1 MSVIPEGAGNAGREV
16 KVLPAASLLLL
27 RDGPLEVLM
36 LRRHEKS
43 SFVPNAWVFPGGI
56 VEPLDEELGG
66 GTLLDTMRVAA
77 IRETFEETGVW
88 LGAPLEDA
96 EAKRRALLAGEV
108 RFRELFHGVAFEHL
122 VWTSRWI
129 TPLGI
134 PKRFDTYFFVAKA
147 SRDAVATAGE
157 HEAAEVAWIAPAEAL
172 RRHAAGTMQ
181 MVLPTVKNL
190 EALTPYDNAQAVL
203 DARRG
208 AKIEPIQPLLIIEG
222 KEKRLV
228 IP

>member
-1 MSVIPEGAGNAGREV
+1 
-16 KVLPAASLLLL
+16 
-27 RDGPLEVLM
+27 
-36 LRRHEKS
+36 
-43 SFVPNAWVFPGGI
+43 VPNAWVFPGGI

-96 EAKRRALLAGEV
+96 EAKRQALLAGEV
-108 RFRELFHGVAFEHL
+108 GFRELFHGVAFEQL

-129 TPLGI
+129 TPVGI

-157 HEAAEVAWIAPAEAL
+157 HEAAEVAWIAPSEAL
-172 RRHAAGTMQ
+172 ARHAAGTMQ

-190 EALTPYDNAQAVL
+190 EALVGHADAESVL
-203 DARRG
+203 QSRRG
-208 AKIEPIQPLLIIEG
+208 ATIEPIQPLLIIEG